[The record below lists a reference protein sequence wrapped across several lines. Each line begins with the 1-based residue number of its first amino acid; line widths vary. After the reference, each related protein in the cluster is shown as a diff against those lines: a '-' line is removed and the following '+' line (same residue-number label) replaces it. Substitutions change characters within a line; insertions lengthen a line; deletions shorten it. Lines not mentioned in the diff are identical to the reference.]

1 MCGRGKENFV
11 KNGKALII
19 FGLISVRPLWSKSHE
34 SYNSEVFEIERVQN
48 YILNFLIARV
58 KATKWNYANFSK
70 PHAEG
75 FVFFVSLNK
84 FWLVNMYE
92 LFNVHVNKA
101 NENTNSPMVT
111 LRIIKGTI
119 FYATAAFLMAPSV
132 RSTKEVW
139 SLTDS
144 VIVMFTLSVGWN
156 FIAYW
161 LSLMSDWSTGTSH
174 IICYVN
180 EIMIAL
186 KILIRPIAL
195 ICWITG
201 STSTEI

>member
-1 MCGRGKENFV
+1 
-11 KNGKALII
+11 
-19 FGLISVRPLWSKSHE
+19 
-34 SYNSEVFEIERVQN
+34 
-48 YILNFLIARV
+48 
-58 KATKWNYANFSK
+58 
-70 PHAEG
+70 
-75 FVFFVSLNK
+75 
-84 FWLVNMYE
+84 MYE

-101 NENTNSPMVT
+101 NENTYSPMVT
-111 LRIIKGTI
+111 LRIVKGTI

-186 KILIRPIAL
+186 KILIIAEL
-195 ICWITG
+195 LGAWALRFNMYNLYVHLQERFFLNMHKKLPAPVTRRNRYMFQIHRQMNHLKAALNMKYFA
-201 STSTEI
+201 

>member
-1 MCGRGKENFV
+1 MV
-11 KNGKALII
+11 
-19 FGLISVRPLWSKSHE
+19 
-34 SYNSEVFEIERVQN
+34 
-48 YILNFLIARV
+48 ARD

-75 FVFFVSLNK
+75 LVFFVSLNK
-84 FWLVNMYE
+84 FWLVNLYE
-92 LFNVHVNKA
+92 LFNVGLHVNKA
-101 NENTNSPMVT
+101 NENTNSPMGVSPMIT

-119 FYATAAFLMAPSV
+119 FYVTAAFLMAPSV

-144 VIVMFTLSVGWN
+144 VIVMFTLRVVWN

-186 KILIRPIAL
+186 KILIILTAL
-195 ICWITG
+195 NCWITG

>member
-1 MCGRGKENFV
+1 M
-11 KNGKALII
+11 
-19 FGLISVRPLWSKSHE
+19 
-34 SYNSEVFEIERVQN
+34 
-48 YILNFLIARV
+48 
-58 KATKWNYANFSK
+58 
-70 PHAEG
+70 
-75 FVFFVSLNK
+75 
-84 FWLVNMYE
+84 VNLYE

-144 VIVMFTLSVGWN
+144 VIVMFTLSVDWN

-186 KILIRPIAL
+186 KILIIAL
-195 ICWITG
+195 NCWITDYWEHEHWDLICIFCMCIYKNDFFLNMHKKLPAPV
-201 STSTEI
+201 TRRNRYMFQIHRQMNHLN

>member
-1 MCGRGKENFV
+1 M
-11 KNGKALII
+11 
-19 FGLISVRPLWSKSHE
+19 
-34 SYNSEVFEIERVQN
+34 
-48 YILNFLIARV
+48 
-58 KATKWNYANFSK
+58 
-70 PHAEG
+70 
-75 FVFFVSLNK
+75 
-84 FWLVNMYE
+84 VNLYE

-144 VIVMFTLSVGWN
+144 VIVMFTLSVDWN

-186 KILIRPIAL
+186 KILIIAL
-195 ICWITG
+195 NCWITG
-201 STSTEI
+201 STSTEIEYVYFVCAFIRTIFLNMHKKLPAPVTRRNRYMFQIHRQMNHLN

>member
-1 MCGRGKENFV
+1 MLTSPNLMRK
-11 KNGKALII
+11 
-19 FGLISVRPLWSKSHE
+19 GLS
-34 SYNSEVFEIERVQN
+34 F
-48 YILNFLIARV
+48 
-58 KATKWNYANFSK
+58 
-70 PHAEG
+70 
-75 FVFFVSLNK
+75 FFVSLNK

-101 NENTNSPMVT
+101 NENTYSPMVT

-144 VIVMFTLSVGWN
+144 VIVMFTLSVDWN

-186 KILIRPIAL
+186 KILIIAL
-195 ICWITG
+195 NCWITG

>member
-1 MCGRGKENFV
+1 MRK
-11 KNGKALII
+11 
-19 FGLISVRPLWSKSHE
+19 GLS
-34 SYNSEVFEIERVQN
+34 
-48 YILNFLIARV
+48 
-58 KATKWNYANFSK
+58 
-70 PHAEG
+70 
-75 FVFFVSLNK
+75 FFVSLNK

-101 NENTNSPMVT
+101 NENTYSPMVT

-174 IICYVN
+174 IICYVCLEN
-180 EIMIAL
+180 SHYSLEL
-186 KILIRPIAL
+186 LNYWEHEHWDL
-195 ICWITG
+195 ICI
-201 STSTEI
+201 ICMCIYKNDFF